1 MSSGFPIQKQN
12 ISHLQIYISSSS
24 LYMLVDCR
32 PQCYRLIFMVVS
44 TLAGTKSGA
53 QRIKCKRLLDKSRN
67 FQNLYKVNIYTVKQK
82 NTVLVHT
89 LFVPEVNNPPP
100 YSLAFF
106 FKKFLTPYSFQK
118 PRAYQELLLLGNTC
132 KSKKYVIFERF

>member
-1 MSSGFPIQKQN
+1 
-12 ISHLQIYISSSS
+12 
-24 LYMLVDCR
+24 
-32 PQCYRLIFMVVS
+32 MVVS
-44 TLAGTKSGA
+44 TLAGTKSGP

-89 LFVPEVNNPPP
+89 LFVPEVNNRPP

-106 FKKFLTPYSFQK
+106 FQKVSNPLQFLEATC
-118 PRAYQELLLLGNTC
+118 LLGITFAG
-132 KSKKYVIFERF
+132 KHL